1 MLLVHW
7 EYTIISACIGKILDV
22 IFVLDGSS
30 SVQDNQF
37 ERLQNFV
44 IDIIQELDIGENK
57 TRVGALLFNEQP
69 LIQFHLNEYFSTD
82 ELIDAVENIDQGD
95 VPGTQTGKEIRTLR
109 SNLVS
114 TWNSVFFSQD
124 SSFRKNTY
132 WYYNFTASM

>member
-1 MLLVHW
+1 MHVLVYW

-82 ELIDAVENIDQGD
+82 ELIDAVLIREMCQGHKQ
-95 VPGTQTGKEIRTLR
+95 V
-109 SNLVS
+109 
-114 TWNSVFFSQD
+114 
-124 SSFRKNTY
+124 RKSEPLDLT
-132 WYYNFTASM
+132 

>member
-1 MLLVHW
+1 MNLRRSTENFNQKH
-7 EYTIISACIGKILDV
+7 TAISACIGKILDV
-22 IFVLDGSS
+22 IFILDGSS

-57 TRVGALLFNEQP
+57 TRVGALLFNEQA

-132 WYYNFTASM
+132 